1 MELDK
6 LWQWEKRKLPCVIR
20 SETGNPAADDLRE
33 RFAELAKTD
42 LRELLS
48 EMKTTI
54 KKKEQEEKNVDHE
67 AGRKLKLAL
76 NRSHILGATDQA
88 LKAMKK
94 YDEIH
99 KESVT
104 QKNLKKTFTLLPKS
118 PPRRVLLEIQRERSK
133 PLTLPNPDENKA
145 ATAKLERKL
154 AKQRAARLKKTQ
166 QQTTQEQ
173 EAMKLALSSSK
184 DLFSITAVMREILR
198 EYHGD
203 KFSSNG
209 NYLGGMLYLSR
220 MIDPKL
226 KQSNNELPD
235 TNNISS
241 EQLIPKDG
249 EGSQQGESGISEEDR
264 QLGFNEST
272 ITDSGN
278 AKLFCA
284 IALCNWSRSASN
296 AYRLASEG
304 AVRAIMTLMLEPSIK
319 IMKYCS
325 AAFRFMSEH
334 TPLAISIIEDN
345 AIPVI
350 ADAINYGSDE
360 FVRTNLMISLLNLTR
375 VNGKEDKVV
384 ESGLVVTFTNTVV
397 NFPESYGLCVRG
409 LYNLTCVDQPYAQV
423 DRVIRALVTLAA
435 GGTANSK
442 HICAAAFCNLSD
454 LKAVRPRL
462 VEEGCIAILGALAR
476 GAETRTRRICAV
488 ILQNLSASKQC
499 RTEMVARSCVG
510 VSYGLSSD
518 QDPVILRCIGLTMSR
533 ISLEAA
539 NIGRIVSESG
549 ITALCNIAVKYPTI
563 PGIAQPV
570 AVALQLLSSRQA
582 YRLNIVQEGSV
593 TAIASLLRLSVDPY
607 ALQHS
612 LLALCNILTEQQ
624 NHLPVVQQGLI
635 VTLVTLC
642 EQSNTVI
649 KDLCALAFLN
659 LSQAEESRK
668 HVVNAGSVSAIITLS
683 KTKSQVIQSRCAA
696 TLCYISGYETG
707 IARMVSDGII
717 PALVGLV
724 LSDDIQTVLYACAAL
739 CRLCS
744 NVENALLIQNSG
756 AIVHLVNRAIEGD
769 AETKQYC
776 GAVLSSLS
784 SYESCR
790 QTLSDSNMTAAMI
803 SLSEVLDE
811 TSKQRS
817 LVAFANLSCEMNVH
831 ADMVQKGV
839 VTIVANLANSY
850 QEINFSCAAKT
861 LCNLACSE
869 TNRMQ
874 VAKEGVQ
881 ALMMIAMVHSVD
893 MQTKLLCV
901 LALSNLLSDDTVE
914 FMLDEGI
921 VGTVANLSR
930 LPDTRTTY
938 LCSQIFSR
946 LSKYIE
952 ARTKIV
958 DRNTPM
964 NSLIY
969 ISENGNLDTETLA
982 ARTASNLVLC
992 EQVRGRAIDHGAL
1005 KIIEKGT
1012 LLEREASI
1020 QSLQALLYAC
1030 LDVNYTLLMAKSSI
1044 PITLCKVM
1052 LESSGDKYDLTARI
1066 LTNIAWNEKSRGFLQ
1081 NFSFVEQLVSVIN
1094 NNIQQNSLNW
1104 LALILR
1110 FVILGFT
1117 EINELSNVNITGAV
1131 TNMYNVLKET
1141 MVYGPKEPAYLDCI
1155 VSFVEII
1162 RNLAS
1167 EPSNIHALANP
1178 TTIDIFRRA
1187 TQSMPNDDSTLYNVA
1202 VCYYYFTTDSITRR
1216 LIVSDDI
1223 TQILTTISK
1232 LESCIDVCGAL
1243 INLIMGDAKTR
1254 SLVTNETIA
1263 LTLKSIIQFN
1273 NNQADEGTVYNCVS
1287 AIYSMSKLS
1296 HLQEMLVGGEV
1307 NIDHLLL
1314 RLNNTGSARVKAK
1327 CNRILKNITSESTEA
1342 IEEGAVAT
1350 LIASSLEP
1358 GKVKNKVTDDTVP
1371 PEIFP
1376 LSYTGIKQPVGVY
1389 LDADP
1394 STFMWFA
1401 EKVTAKGGAAGKGP
1415 DAPQPPL
1422 LNIDTSSE
1430 YPGMNEELEAN
1441 EMEGKTKMAF
1451 AKMQVP
1457 PEMRN
1462 QHLLQDEDFEQK
1474 EDDDDEE
1481 STTKKEVPAPLPA
1494 EDEYLNEQNSTK
1506 NSPKSSPSVKNRK
1519 TIRNSPQSSPNTLS
1533 RKSLR
1538 GSGESSPA
1546 NSSGSSPVASPK
1558 KVRNSNSFT
1567 SNSKESDSKDEKH
1580 ADSPMAK
1587 KDSPKNDRK
1596 SMSKG
1601 VVAPSKEVKGPNSM
1615 QEKAAKLGLYN

>member
-1 MELDK
+1 
-6 LWQWEKRKLPCVIR
+6 
-20 SETGNPAADDLRE
+20 
-33 RFAELAKTD
+33 
-42 LRELLS
+42 
-48 EMKTTI
+48 MKTTI
-54 KKKEQEEKNVDHE
+54 KKKEQDEKNVDHE

-76 NRSHILGATDQA
+76 NRSHILGATEQA
-88 LKAMKK
+88 LKSMKK
-94 YDEIH
+94 YDEIK

-118 PPRRVLLEIQRERSK
+118 PPKRVLLEIQRERSK

-166 QQTTQEQ
+166 HQTTQEQ
-173 EAMKLALSSSK
+173 AALKLALSSSK

-198 EYHGD
+198 EYEGD

-226 KQSNNELPD
+226 KQSNDELLD
-235 TNNISS
+235 TLESTKV
-241 EQLIPKDG
+241 QLTPTKGDS
-249 EGSQQGESGISEEDR
+249 SQQGDSGTADDER
-264 QLGFNEST
+264 QLGFNESST
-272 ITDSGN
+272 VTESGN

-296 AYRLASEG
+296 AHRLASEG

-319 IMKYCS
+319 ILKYCS

-334 TPLAISIIEDN
+334 TPLAVAMIDDS

-350 ADAINYGSDE
+350 SEAINYGSDE
-360 FVRTNLMISLLNLTR
+360 FARTNLMISLLNLTR
-375 VNGKEDKVV
+375 VNGKEDKLV

-397 NFPESYGLCVRG
+397 TFPEVYGLCVRG
-409 LYNLTCVDQPYAQV
+409 LYNLTCVDQPYSQV

-435 GGTANSK
+435 GGTTNTK

-462 VEEGCIAILGALAR
+462 IEEGCIAVLGALAR
-476 GAETRTRRICAV
+476 GAETRTRRICSV

-499 RTEMVARSCVG
+499 RTEMVSRSCVG

-533 ISLEAA
+533 IALEPA
-539 NIGRIVSESG
+539 NTARIVSESG

-570 AVALQLLSSRQA
+570 AVALQLISSRPA
-582 YRLNIVQEGSV
+582 FRLNIVQEGSV

-607 ALQHS
+607 ALQHA
-612 LLALCNILTEQQ
+612 LLALCNILIEQQ

-649 KDLCALAFLN
+649 KDFCALAFLN

-744 NVENALLIQNSG
+744 NVDNALLIQNSG

-790 QTLSDSNMTAAMI
+790 QSLSDSNMTAAMI
-803 SLSEVLDE
+803 SLSEVNDE
-811 TSKQRS
+811 ITKQRS
-817 LVAFANLSCEMNVH
+817 LVAFANLSCELNVH
-831 ADMVQKGV
+831 SDMVEKGV

-850 QEINFSCAAKT
+850 QEINFNCAAKT

-869 TNRMQ
+869 SCRMQ

-881 ALMMIAMVHSVD
+881 SLMMISMVHSVD

-901 LALSNLLSDDTVE
+901 LALSNLLDDDTVGY
-914 FMLDEGI
+914 MLDEGL
-921 VGTVANLSR
+921 VGTIANLSR
-930 LPDTRTTY
+930 LPDSRTTY

-946 LSKYIE
+946 LSKYME
-952 ARTKIV
+952 ARLKIV

-964 NSLIY
+964 NSLTLM
-969 ISENGNLDTETLA
+969 SESGSIETEILA
-982 ARTASNLVLC
+982 ARIAANLVLC

-1012 LLEREASI
+1012 LLDKDASL
-1020 QSLQALLYAC
+1020 QCVQALLYAC
-1030 LDVNYTLLMAKSSI
+1030 DDFNYIFLMAKSTI

-1052 LESSGDKYDLTARI
+1052 LESSGEKYDNAARV
-1066 LTNIAWNEKSRGFLQ
+1066 LAMIAWHEKSRAYIQ
-1081 NFSFVEQLVSVIN
+1081 NVSFAEQLVSVIN
-1094 NNIQQNSLNW
+1094 NNIQKGSLNW
-1104 LALILR
+1104 LSLTLR
-1110 FVILGFT
+1110 FVVLGYT
-1117 EINELSNVNITGAV
+1117 DMNELSGVNITGALL
-1131 TNMYNVLKET
+1131 NMYGVLKES
-1141 MVYGPKEPAYLDCI
+1141 MVFSPQEPAYADCI
-1155 VSFVEII
+1155 ISFVEII

-1167 EPSNIHALANP
+1167 EPTNIYALANNS
-1178 TTIDIFRRA
+1178 TIDIFRRA
-1187 TQSMPNDDSTLYNVA
+1187 TQALPNDDNTLYNVA
-1202 VCYYYFTTDSITRR
+1202 VCYYYFANDSNTRK
-1216 LIVSDDI
+1216 LIVSDDL
-1223 TQILTTISK
+1223 TQILHTLSQ
-1232 LESCIDVCGAL
+1232 LESCIDLSGAI
-1243 INLIMGDAKTR
+1243 INLFMGDSKTK
-1254 SLVTNETIA
+1254 SLISNETIA
-1263 LTLKSIIQFN
+1263 LTLKSIIQIN
-1273 NNQADEGTVYNCVS
+1273 YTQTDEGTVYNALS
-1287 AIYSMSKLS
+1287 AIYSMSKVS
-1296 HLQEMLVGGEV
+1296 QLQEMLVAGVV
-1307 NIDHLLL
+1307 NIDAVLMK
-1314 RLNNTGSARVKAK
+1314 LNNTGSARVKAK
-1327 CNRILKNITSESTEA
+1327 CNRILKNITSESSEA

-1371 PEIFP
+1371 PQIFP
-1376 LSYTGIKQPVGVY
+1376 LSYVGIKQPACSI
-1389 LDADP
+1389 DKDP
-1394 STFMWFA
+1394 TTLMWFV
-1401 EKVTAKGGAAGKGP
+1401 EKIIAKGGAAGKGP
-1415 DAPQPPL
+1415 EAPQPPL
-1422 LNIDTSSE
+1422 INIDTSSE

-1462 QHLLQDEDFEQK
+1462 QHLLQDEDFDHK
-1474 EDDDDEE
+1474 DDEE
-1481 STTKKEVPAPLPA
+1481 
-1494 EDEYLNEQNSTK
+1494 EDEESQKKVTLNVPVSEDENQDDNGSTRSRR
-1506 NSPKSSPSVKNRK
+1506 NSPKSSPTIKTRK
-1519 TIRNSPQSSPNTLS
+1519 SLRNSPQNSPLASPNAT
-1533 RKSLR
+1533 RKSGR
-1538 GSGESSPA
+1538 GSSAESSPVGSA
-1546 NSSGSSPVASPK
+1546 ISSPTANGK
-1558 KVRNSNSFT
+1558 KGRLSRTESFT
-1567 SNSKESDSKDEKH
+1567 GDKESDSKEEKGE
-1580 ADSPMAK
+1580 ANSPMSK
-1587 KDSPKNDRK
+1587 KDSPKVAERK
-1596 SMSKG
+1596 SMIKAS
-1601 VVAPSKEVKGPNSM
+1601 VAPPKETKEAKGANLG
-1615 QEKAAKLGLYN
+1615 EKAAKLGLYN